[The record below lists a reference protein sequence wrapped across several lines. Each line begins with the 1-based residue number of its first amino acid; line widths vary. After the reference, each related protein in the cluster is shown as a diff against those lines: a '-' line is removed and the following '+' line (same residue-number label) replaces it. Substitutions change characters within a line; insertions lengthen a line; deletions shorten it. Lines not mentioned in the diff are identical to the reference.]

1 MMDSIKVVV
10 VRAEGEHTHP
20 SKVWR
25 YSRHLVDKY
34 QLRDVEKELIRYF
47 PDIQQKN
54 LGLHGLTL
62 KYQDSLLKTKIT
74 IESDGDLLVSS

>member
-25 YSRHLVDKY
+25 YSHHLVDKY

-54 LGLHGLTL
+54 LGLTL
-62 KYQDSLLKTKIT
+62 KYQDSLLETKIT
-74 IESDGDLLVSS
+74 IESDGDLRVSS